1 MMMNA
6 DLQSQLNFVKEL
18 DKLKQVI
25 RRNYLYDGTR
35 SENTAEHSWH
45 AALSAFILQDFA
57 DEAVDICKV
66 GKMLLIHDV
75 VEIEAGD
82 TYVYDMAA
90 LEGQDERELEAAH
103 KLFGMLPTPMSDEF
117 LNLWLEFEARQ
128 TPEARFAKAIDRFM
142 PMFANYES
150 GGISWLENNV
160 QEVRMRELNGII
172 AEGSQALW
180 QEVERMIAD
189 AISRNFLQ

>member
-90 LEGQDERELEAAH
+90 LEGQDERELEAAR
-103 KLFGMLPTPMSDEF
+103 KLFGMLPEKQSEEY

-142 PMFANYES
+142 PMLANYES

-189 AISRNFLQ
+189 AISRNLLQ

>member
-66 GKMLLIHDV
+66 GKMLLIHDL

-103 KLFGMLPTPMSDEF
+103 KLFGMLPTPMSEEF

-189 AISRNFLQ
+189 AISRNLLQ

>member
-25 RRNYLYDGTR
+25 RRNYLHDGTR

-66 GKMLLIHDV
+66 GKMLLIHDL

-189 AISRNFLQ
+189 AINRNLLQ

>member
-1 MMMNA
+1 MMMNV

-103 KLFGMLPTPMSDEF
+103 KLFGMLPPPMSEEF

-142 PMFANYES
+142 PMLANYES

-189 AISRNFLQ
+189 AISRNLLQ